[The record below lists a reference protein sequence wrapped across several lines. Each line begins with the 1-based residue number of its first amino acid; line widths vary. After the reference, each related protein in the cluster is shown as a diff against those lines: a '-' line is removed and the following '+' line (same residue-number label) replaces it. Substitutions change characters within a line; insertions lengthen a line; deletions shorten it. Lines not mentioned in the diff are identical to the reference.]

1 MQTNTSPIKSPLKME
16 DQLTATP
23 LKITDTN
30 MVTEEDVEELKEVTH
45 RVDTVEEQ
53 DEEDS
58 SPKN

>member
-1 MQTNTSPIKSPLKME
+1 ME